1 MCISLGGGKAAKKQ
15 AQQQRA
21 DEDARKARIAS
32 GMASIADTFG
42 KFDEKFFADRAK
54 DYIDYAT
61 PQFERQLRDTR
72 DNLIYALSRTG
83 NLRSS
88 AGQRK
93 NADLNYEADT
103 ARAGIANDGLNKAN
117 ELRNQ
122 VENSRS
128 NVVAELNAT
137 GDSSAAAQ
145 AAIRNAVNLSTPVG
159 YSPLGNMFASFA
171 QSAAQIGSNAGNGY
185 SGFAGGGAQTYGA
198 SRGSSTVV
206 RG

>member
-1 MCISLGGGKAAKKQ
+1 MCFGGTGAKKQ

-21 DEDARKARIAS
+21 DEDARKARIAA
-32 GMASIADTFG
+32 GMGSIASTFG
-42 KFDEKFFADRAK
+42 KFDEKFFGDRTK

-88 AGQRK
+88 AGQK
-93 NADLNYEADT
+93 KSADLNYEADT
-103 ARAGIANDGLNKAN
+103 ARAGIASDGLNKAN

-198 SRGSSTVV
+198 SKGSSTVV

>member
-1 MCISLGGGKAAKKQ
+1 MCIPSGSGAKKQ
-15 AQQQRA
+15 AKQQRA
-21 DEDARKARIAS
+21 DEEARKARIAS

-42 KFDEKFFADRAK
+42 KFDEKFYGDRTK

-83 NLRSS
+83 NLKGS
-88 AGQRK
+88 AAIRK
-93 NADLNYEADT
+93 NNDLNYEADV
-103 ARAGIANDGLNKAN
+103 ARTGIANDGVNKTN

-145 AAIRNAVNLSTPVG
+145 AAIRNATNLATPVG
-159 YSPLGNMFASFA
+159 YSPLGNLFASFA
-171 QSAAQIGSNAGNGY
+171 QSAAAIGSNAGNGF
-185 SGFAGGGAQTYGA
+185 SGFAGGGAQSYGP
-198 SRGSSTVV
+198 SKGSSTVV

>member
-1 MCISLGGGKAAKKQ
+1 MCISLAGSGAKKQ

-21 DEDARKARIAS
+21 DEDARKARISA
-32 GMASIADTFG
+32 GMGSIAQTFG
-42 KFDEKFFADRAK
+42 KFDEKFYGDRTK

-72 DNLIYALSRTG
+72 DNLIFALSRTG
-83 NLRSS
+83 NLKSS
-88 AGQRK
+88 AGQKK

-103 ARAGIANDGLNKAN
+103 ARTGIANDGLNKAN

-122 VENSRS
+122 VENSRG

-159 YSPLGNMFASFA
+159 YSPLGNLFASFA
-171 QSAAQIGSNAGNGY
+171 QSAAGIGSNAGNGF
-185 SGFAGGGAQTYGA
+185 SGFAGGGAQSFSPA
-198 SRGSSTVV
+198 KGSSTVV